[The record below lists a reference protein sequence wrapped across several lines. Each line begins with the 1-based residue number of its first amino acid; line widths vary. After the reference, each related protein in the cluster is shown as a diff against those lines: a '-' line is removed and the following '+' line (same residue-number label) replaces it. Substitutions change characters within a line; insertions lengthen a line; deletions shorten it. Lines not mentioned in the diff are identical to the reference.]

1 MSIYKD
7 YFDSINSER
16 NDNEIIEGV
25 TSHRKK
31 RPSVYKRTTV
41 AFAAV
46 FMALGISVTA
56 YAAAFNWDFDAI
68 VESWLGKKAEL
79 IEDCFT
85 EVKIENSVDEMENAD
100 ISIRGAVCDNGV
112 TTIFFDIERT
122 DGKVFDEEPAIR
134 TDYFGNPI
142 LKENGEPVYDV
153 PKIEF
158 DGGITI
164 FSPKFNYHI
173 TSDLIEYTV
182 NDEVKSDN
190 KITIA
195 AILANH
201 NDIYDHILDSE
212 SRIEVS
218 ILFYGINTWKLAPY
232 DKDGAYYHKVTDHI
246 AGKWY
251 ARATFDYKNVKDKT
265 LSVEDEIKLPMCNDT
280 DKASELKVEEV
291 DLKLNRISVTSLS
304 IKLNIGYK
312 QDEVIRYLQT
322 KKDGGIGRLYMKDGT
337 SYPIG
342 HNDSSLP
349 SYYNAIRGDGYDP
362 FNGKIMRYY
371 VSYEITYML
380 PEPIDLNEVDYF
392 EISGKTYKF

>member
-7 YFDSINSER
+7 YFDSINSVK
-16 NDNEIIEGV
+16 DSNEIAEKI
-25 TSHRKK
+25 TAHNKK
-31 RPSVYKRTTV
+31 RPSIYKRTTV

-68 VESWLGKKAEL
+68 VESWLGNKAEL

-122 DGKVFDEEPAIR
+122 DGKVFDETPTIR
-134 TDYFGNPI
+134 TDYYGNPI
-142 LKENGEPVYDV
+142 LKENGEPVYDE

-173 TSDLIEYTV
+173 TSDLLEYTV
-182 NDEVKSDN
+182 NDEAKNDN

-195 AILANH
+195 AILDNR
-201 NDIYDHILDSE
+201 NDIYDHIMDSE

-232 DKDGAYYHKVTDHI
+232 NKDGAYFHKTTDHI

-251 ARATFDYKNVKDKT
+251 ARATFDYKNVKDKS
-265 LSVEDEIKLPMCNDT
+265 LSVDDEIKLLMYNDT
-280 DKASELKVEEV
+280 DKVSELKVEEA
-291 DLKLNRISVTSLS
+291 DLKLHKISVTSLS

-312 QDEVIRYLQT
+312 QDEVIRYLVT
-322 KKDGGIGRLYMKDGT
+322 KRDDGIGRLYMKDGT

-342 HNDSSLP
+342 RNDSSLP
-349 SYYNAIRGDGYDP
+349 SYYNSIRGDGFEP
-362 FNGKIMRYY
+362 FNGKIMKHY

-380 PEPIDLNEVDYF
+380 PEPVDLNEVDYF
-392 EISGKTYKF
+392 EISGKAYNF